1 MVGYEQIF
9 KALSDK
15 NRLRL
20 MRLLAVVDKQVCVC
34 ELMDAVELPQY
45 QVSRHLIILKNAG
58 LVNTERKGTW
68 IYYSPL
74 REGMAFNQR
83 LFDLLKDQ
91 VTEKNFFQDEQK
103 LKKRLSL
110 RQGDQCVN
118 GRAGRNCKK

>member
-20 MRLLAVVDKQVCVC
+20 MRLLAVADKQVCVC

-45 QVSRHLIILKNAG
+45 QVSRHLTILKNAG

-68 IYYSPL
+68 IYYSSL
-74 REGMAFNQR
+74 REGAAFNQR
-83 LFDLLKDQ
+83 LFELLKEQ
-91 VTEKNFFQDEQK
+91 VIEKIFFQDEQK

>member
-1 MVGYEQIF
+1 MTGYDLVF
-9 KALSDK
+9 KALSDR

-20 MRLLAVVDKQVCVC
+20 MRLLAVADKQVCVC

-45 QVSRHLIILKNAG
+45 QVSRHLTILKNAG
-58 LVNTERKGTW
+58 LVSSERNGTW

-74 REGMAFNQR
+74 RDGAAFNQP

-91 VTEKNFFQDEQK
+91 VAEKIFFQDEKK

-110 RQGDQCVN
+110 RQGNRCVK
-118 GRAGRNCKK
+118 GHSETKSK